1 MPAAEVI
8 SYRFD
13 DFCLE
18 VKSKELLKGSE
29 TVALTHKAFQ
39 ILLILVQNFGQ
50 TVEKENIYQELWGD
64 SFVEDAN
71 LTQQIYLLRKTL
83 GQDPAGESYI
93 ETVARLGYRF
103 RGDVKAIY
111 APAVISIRDP
121 AGTPSHLTVSR
132 SGGTRLALAPQLN
145 LQPS

>member
-29 TVALTHKAFQ
+29 TIALTHKAFQ
-39 ILLILVQNFGQ
+39 VLLILVQNFGQ
-50 TVEKENIYQELWGD
+50 TVEKEYIYEQLWGD

-71 LTQQIYLLRKTL
+71 LTQHIYILRKTL
-83 GQDPAGESYI
+83 GQNTEGESYI
-93 ETVARLGYRF
+93 ETVARSGYRF
-103 RGDVKAIY
+103 TVPVR
-111 APAVISIRDP
+111 
-121 AGTPSHLTVSR
+121 TVSAT
-132 SGGTRLALAPQLN
+132 SPISL
-145 LQPS
+145 S